1 MSKIHKGLDHVRYE
15 ALEGREH
22 IGHKTPRAQ
31 KHVRYEAR
39 EAREHVEHEARRARK
54 HAWKVI

>member
-1 MSKIHKGLDHVRYE
+1 MSKIHKGLDHVRHE

-39 EAREHVEHEARRARK
+39 EAREHVEHESTRGK
-54 HAWKVI
+54 